1 MNQILVSG
9 LVNVEST
16 LNIGQFPVQYTPIEY
31 KFFGLKSNVAGVA
44 YNVAKALVTL
54 DNNVELLS
62 MLGKDGEA
70 KIVLEGLKNAGISEK
85 YILPKLGET
94 PTSLILFDDEGK
106 RKIYCDLKDIQE
118 SDYPM
123 ENAIKIIEES
133 DLVVACNC
141 NFNRP
146 LLKMAK
152 EKGKIIATDVHVLS
166 DLNDDYN
173 RDFMQYGD
181 IVFLSDEIIVSDNK
195 NPWDFLKEMYNMY
208 APKVIVLGRG
218 SKGAL
223 MYLGEKDEFVEAL
236 NNAVADETIGIIL
249 INENLYTTHI
259 YHWLN
264 CKNHTWHHQHICA
277 AFRVIAYPRL
287 LVEFQAYSMPTNF
300 TYHRVTI
307 GISMVVYCLPHI
319 S

>member
-1 MNQILVSG
+1 MSGIVVSG
-9 LVNVEST
+9 LINVETT
-16 LNIGQFPVQYTPIEY
+16 LNIGQFPVQYSPIEY
-31 KFFGLKSNVAGVA
+31 RFFGVHSNVAGVA

-54 DNNVELLS
+54 ENDVELLS
-62 MLGKDGEA
+62 MLGTDGEG
-70 KIVLEGLKNAGISEK
+70 KVVLEGLNEVGISDN
-85 YILPKLGET
+85 YILSLLKET

-123 ENAIKIIEES
+123 ENAEAILGEC

-152 EKGKIIATDVHVLS
+152 EKEKTIATDVHVLS

-181 IVFLSDEIIVSDNK
+181 IVFLSDEILLAENR
-195 NPWDFLKEMYNMY
+195 NAWDFLREMYRMY
-208 APKVIVLGRG
+208 TPKIIVLGRG

-223 MYLGEKDEFVEAL
+223 MYLGEKDEFVELSAVKTNEVVNTVGAGDAL
-236 NNAVADETIGIIL
+236 FS
-249 INENLYTTHI
+249 
-259 YHWLN
+259 
-264 CKNHTWHHQHICA
+264 
-277 AFRVIAYPRL
+277 AFVHYYAKGFAPLECLKRAQIFASLKIAYNGASLGFASEEEIERWY
-287 LVEFQAYSMPTNF
+287 EEIY
-300 TYHRVTI
+300 RV
-307 GISMVVYCLPHI
+307 
-319 S
+319 

>member
-1 MNQILVSG
+1 MSRILISG
-9 LVNVEST
+9 LVNVETT

-62 MLGKDGEA
+62 MLGKDGDA
-70 KIVLEGLKNAGISEK
+70 KIVLEGLENGGISDT
-85 YILPKLGET
+85 YILPKLHET

-123 ENAIKIIEES
+123 ENAMKVIEES

-146 LLKMAK
+146 LLKMAQ

-223 MYLGEKDEFVEAL
+223 MYLGEKDEFVELAAVKTGDVVNTVGAGDAL
-236 NNAVADETIGIIL
+236 FSAFVHFYAKGMEAVECLKRAQIFASL
-249 INENLYTTHI
+249 
-259 YHWLN
+259 
-264 CKNHTWHHQHICA
+264 K
-277 AFRVIAYPRL
+277 IAYNGASLGFASEEEIERWYKDIYG
-287 LVEFQAYSMPTNF
+287 E
-300 TYHRVTI
+300 
-307 GISMVVYCLPHI
+307 
-319 S
+319 

>member
-1 MNQILVSG
+1 MSGIVVSG
-9 LVNVEST
+9 LINVETT
-16 LNIGQFPVQYTPIEY
+16 LNIGQFPVQYSPIEY
-31 KFFGLKSNVAGVA
+31 RFFGVHSNVAGVA

-54 DNNVELLS
+54 ENDVELLS
-62 MLGKDGEA
+62 MLGTDGEG
-70 KIVLEGLKNAGISEK
+70 KVVLEGLNEAGISDN
-85 YILPKLGET
+85 YILSLLKET

-123 ENAIKIIEES
+123 ENAEAILGEC

-152 EKGKIIATDVHVLS
+152 EKEKTIATDVHVLS

-181 IVFLSDEIIVSDNK
+181 IVFLSDEILLAENR
-195 NPWDFLKEMYNMY
+195 NAWDFLREMYRMY
-208 APKVIVLGRG
+208 TPKIIVLGRG

-223 MYLGEKDEFVEAL
+223 MYLGEKDEFVELSAVKTNEVVNTVGAGDAL
-236 NNAVADETIGIIL
+236 FS
-249 INENLYTTHI
+249 
-259 YHWLN
+259 
-264 CKNHTWHHQHICA
+264 
-277 AFRVIAYPRL
+277 AFVHYYAKGFAPLECLKRAQIFASLKIAYNGASLGFASEEEIERWY
-287 LVEFQAYSMPTNF
+287 EEIY
-300 TYHRVTI
+300 RV
-307 GISMVVYCLPHI
+307 
-319 S
+319 

>member
-1 MNQILVSG
+1 MSRVVISL
-9 LVNVEST
+9 LVNVETT
-16 LNIGQFPVQYTPIEY
+16 LNIGQFPVQYSPIEY

-54 DNNVELLS
+54 ENSVELLS
-62 MLGKDGEA
+62 MIGTDGEG
-70 KIVLEGLKNAGISEK
+70 KVVLEGLKEAGISENYVLSSLK
-85 YILPKLGET
+85 ET
-94 PTSLILFDDEGK
+94 PTSLILFDEDGK

-118 SDYPM
+118 TDYPM
-123 ENAIKIIEES
+123 KNADTLLENC

-146 LLKMAK
+146 LLKLAK

-195 NPWDFLKEMYNMY
+195 NPWDFLRDMYRMY
-208 APKVIVLGRG
+208 APPIIVLGRG

-223 MYLGEKDEFVEAL
+223 MYLGEKDEFIELKAVKTNDVVNTVGAGDALFSAFVHYYAKSLDPVECLKKAQIFASL
-236 NNAVADETIGIIL
+236 KIAYNGAAIGFASEEEI
-249 INENLYTTHI
+249 ERWYEEI
-259 YHWLN
+259 YH
-264 CKNHTWHHQHICA
+264 
-277 AFRVIAYPRL
+277 V
-287 LVEFQAYSMPTNF
+287 
-300 TYHRVTI
+300 
-307 GISMVVYCLPHI
+307 
-319 S
+319 